1 MRLGTVMSVT
11 AMSRV
16 TALITVGV
24 ALSLIVLN
32 TVKILGVQL

>member
-1 MRLGTVMSVT
+1 MN
-11 AMSRV
+11 RV